1 MYLYLFMYKN
11 FCCSTPKKYWEQQQQ
26 QQRQYHSFNQ
36 QQHQVKQIVSLINH
50 FTHDINDL
58 TPSFATVRM
67 SVCLSAHLSPICF
80 YVRLF
85 LYQSIYLATVAAAI
99 DIYVFFSS
107 CWFPQC
113 FSQSVH
119 RFVHL
124 LHSGSKSIFLWEKN

>member
-11 FCCSTPKKYWEQQQQ
+11 FCCSTPKKYWEQQQ

-58 TPSFATVRM
+58 TPSFATVCM
-67 SVCLSAHLSPICF
+67 SVHLSPICF

-85 LYQSIYLATVAAAI
+85 LYQSIYLATVEAAI
-99 DIYVFFSS
+99 DICVLF
-107 CWFPQC
+107 
-113 FSQSVH
+113 
-119 RFVHL
+119 
-124 LHSGSKSIFLWEKN
+124 